1 MAGPEV
7 VGFQLSVDMKGLTA
21 QLASIPG
28 ITKASATAMVKEL
41 RDSYRAAEKASKG
54 LADNVKR
61 DMEVV
66 KTSTGAAKAGALN
79 LGNQLSDIAIQ
90 LESGTPI
97 GRIMLQQGTQV
108 ADALAMM
115 GFGFTRLLAVIAPV
129 GLAIGAL
136 AVVYSKLVDE
146 QARAE
151 KGMAAAAAEAT
162 TLADALGRVKSAQ
175 NKLNDE
181 LALAEGTVTE
191 AQLAQR
197 DAVVGILEEY
207 EPLISQRREALALA
221 KDELANLN
229 QTIAAEKERTGQD
242 ELRADIAEE
251 LYGKRDRLES
261 QIRRETAELEN
272 LTGAQDQSINSAV
285 QTIAATE
292 RATEATERRR
302 KAEEELRKEQE
313 RHERILR
320 QMQESQA
327 TETARLKGISD
338 GHNELTAAAEASA
351 RARMSEEE
359 RIQAELMDTREHYAQ
374 VAAAM
379 LMASDEAMRPGI
391 IEDRISAEVEAT
403 VTAYARIREIRA
415 KEDAAREAEAQREIE
430 RQKEIQRAAVAAVQS
445 SLDVMTDGFEE
456 LYDNRADI
464 VSRLEEQLDR
474 SEEYLTD
481 AQREE
486 LEKRIED
493 QRAAARKAF
502 EVAKAFKIAQAVI
515 ATYAAANEALAS
527 APFPLNL
534 VNAGLVTA
542 AGLVNVATIASQQ
555 PAFHRGG
562 MVDEVPINALR
573 GEAVLSRQGR
583 AMIGDETIN
592 RANAGASSGGSGATV
607 VYQVY
612 DRRILD
618 RVTMATIKAGG
629 KLDGYLRTQR
639 SAPYGHRS

>member
-41 RDSYRAAEKASKG
+41 RDSYREAAKNSKS

-136 AVVYSKLVDE
+136 ALVYSDLVEE
-146 QARAE
+146 QDRA
-151 KGMAAAAAEAT
+151 KKSMAAAAAEAT

-197 DAVVGILEEY
+197 DAVEAITKEY
-207 EPLISQRREALALA
+207 APLIAAREENIEKL
-221 KDELANLN
+221 KQELATEIGPAQERARVLGYTLKLKGE
-229 QTIAAEKERTGQD
+229 QKELADRVAAAT
-242 ELRADIAEE
+242 A
-251 LYGKRDRLES
+251 
-261 QIRRETAELEN
+261 RETAELDN
-272 LTGAQDQSINSAV
+272 LRMGQGLAINAAV

-292 RATEATERRR
+292 RAAEAAELLR
-302 KAEEELRKEQE
+302 KAEEELRKEIARRRKEIEADFRTQQTLADIDQQRVE
-313 RHERILR
+313 GIKELMSI
-320 QMQESQA
+320 ESQA
-327 TETARLKGISD
+327 ETAMLDDAGKVTAALETQVAAIRARTAALVDSARSAEEGTLM
-338 GHNELTAAAEASA
+338 GELGLRAEVAATAAA
-351 RARMSEEE
+351 M
-359 RIQAELMDTREHYAQ
+359 AQ
-374 VAAAM
+374 
-379 LMASDEAMRPGI
+379 
-391 IEDRISAEVEAT
+391 
-403 VTAYARIREIRA
+403 IREIRA
-415 KEDAAREAEAQREIE
+415 KEDKARDDEAKREKQRQQEIVQATFDAAARGMDIIGEALDGFYDA
-430 RQKEIQRAAVAAVQS
+430 RAAVVAK
-445 SLDVMTDGFEE
+445 
-456 LYDNRADI
+456 
-464 VSRLEEQLDR
+464 LEDQLAR

-481 AQREE
+481 SQREE
-486 LEKRIED
+486 LEQRIEA
-493 QRAAARKAF
+493 QRTAARRAF
-502 EVAKAFKIAQAVI
+502 EIAKAARIAGAIVS
-515 ATYAAANEALAS
+515 TYAAANEALVTGG
-527 APFPLNL
+527 PFPANIIAAAA
-534 VNAGLVTA
+534 VTTAGLI
-542 AGLVNVATIASQQ
+542 NVAQIASQQ

>member
-21 QLASIPG
+21 QLAAIPG
-28 ITKASATAMVKEL
+28 ITKKSATAMVKEL
-41 RDSYRAAEKASKG
+41 RDSYRAAEQASKD
-54 LADNVKR
+54 LANNVQR
-61 DMEVV
+61 DMTRIT
-66 KTSTGAAKAGALN
+66 TSTGAARAGAIN
-79 LGNQLSDIAIQ
+79 LGNQLSDVAIQ

-97 GRIMLQQGTQV
+97 GRIMLQQGSQV
-108 ADALAMM
+108 VDALGMM
-115 GFGFTRLLAVIAPV
+115 GISLTRLLTIVAPI
-129 GLAIGAL
+129 GLAVGVL
-136 AVVYSKLVDE
+136 AYAWSEHNEELAK
-146 QARAE
+146 
-151 KGMAAAAAEAT
+151 AEALMAT
-162 TLADALGRVKSAQ
+162 ASAEAASLSEALDKVRTAQVKLDDAR
-175 NKLNDE
+175 
-181 LALAEGTVTE
+181 ALAEGTATKG
-191 AQLAQR
+191 QIAQR
-197 DAVVGILEEY
+197 DAVAAIVEQY
-207 EPLISQRREALALA
+207 TPLIAAREENIA
-221 KDELANLN
+221 KLKQELAAEIGPAQERARVLGYTLKLKGEQKELADRVAAATARERAELDNLR
-229 QTIAAEKERTGQD
+229 KGQD
-242 ELRADIAEE
+242 RA
-251 LYGKRDRLES
+251 
-261 QIRRETAELEN
+261 
-272 LTGAQDQSINSAV
+272 INSAV

-292 RATEATERRR
+292 RATEATERAAEAEKERR
-302 KAEEELRKEQE
+302 IQLELLE
-313 RHERILR
+313 RTFR
-320 QMQESQA
+320 QMQEAQE
-327 TETARLKGISD
+327 TEAARLKGISD

-351 RARMSEEE
+351 RARMSEED
-359 RIQAELMDTREHYAQ
+359 RIQAELADTREHYAQ

-391 IEDRISAEVEAT
+391 IEDRINAEVEAT
-403 VTAYARIREIRA
+403 ATAYAQIREIRA
-415 KEDAAREAEAQREIE
+415 KEDAARDAEAQREME

-583 AMIGDETIN
+583 AMLGDDTIN
-592 RANAGASSGGSGATV
+592 KANAGAGGTSGGTV

-618 RVTMATIKAGG
+618 RVTLATIKAGG

>member
-7 VGFQLSVDMKGLTA
+7 VGFQLSVDMKALNA
-21 QLASIPG
+21 QLSSIPG
-28 ITKASATAMVKEL
+28 ITKTAATAMVKEL
-41 RDSYRAAEKASKG
+41 RDSYRAAEKSSKD
-54 LADNVKR
+54 LANNVQR
-61 DMEVV
+61 DMTRIT
-66 KTSTGAAKAGALN
+66 TSTGAARAGAIN
-79 LGNQLSDIAIQ
+79 LGNQLSDVAIQ

-97 GRIMLQQGTQV
+97 GRIMLQQGSQV
-108 ADALAMM
+108 VDALGMM
-115 GFGFTRLLAVIAPV
+115 GISLTRLLTIVAPI
-129 GLAIGAL
+129 GLAVGVLAYAWSEHNEELAKAEAL
-136 AVVYSKLVDE
+136 
-146 QARAE
+146 
-151 KGMAAAAAEAT
+151 MATASAEAT
-162 TLADALGRVKSAQ
+162 SLSEAMDKVRTAQVKLDDAR
-175 NKLNDE
+175 
-181 LALAEGTVTE
+181 ALAEGTATKG
-191 AQLAQR
+191 QLAQR
-197 DAVVGILEEY
+197 DAVAAIVEQYTPLLTAREENIAALE
-207 EPLISQRREALALA
+207 REAEAAKAL
-221 KDELANLN
+221 
-229 QTIAAEKERTGQD
+229 
-242 ELRADIAEE
+242 
-251 LYGKRDRLES
+251 
-261 QIRRETAELEN
+261 ETAANARGAIKAGQEQAETRER
-272 LTGAQDQSINSAV
+272 LTGAIARERAELDNLRKGQDQAIVTAIA
-285 QTIAATE
+285 TIQATDAATDAADRRADAE
-292 RATEATERRR
+292 RALREEMERQRRLVEAGFRDQQALADIDRARTAGVQQLMAVTND
-302 KAEEELRKEQE
+302 AETSMLGDVDRVTAALEAQL
-313 RHERILR
+313 
-320 QMQESQA
+320 A
-327 TETARLKGISD
+327 TIRAVTAETAAMGRTPEEAGLISAT
-338 GHNELTAAAEASA
+338 GLEAEVAATAAA
-351 RARMSEEE
+351 
-359 RIQAELMDTREHYAQ
+359 QAQ
-374 VAAAM
+374 
-379 LMASDEAMRPGI
+379 
-391 IEDRISAEVEAT
+391 
-403 VTAYARIREIRA
+403 IREIRA

-583 AMIGDETIN
+583 AMLGDDTIN
-592 RANAGASSGGSGATV
+592 KANAGAGGTSGGTV

-618 RVTMATIKAGG
+618 RVTLATIEAGG

>member
-1 MAGPEV
+1 MTAIATIQATDAATDAADRRADAERALREEMERQRRLVEAG
-7 VGFQLSVDMKGLTA
+7 F
-21 QLASIPG
+21 
-28 ITKASATAMVKEL
+28 
-41 RDSYRAAEKASKG
+41 RDQQA
-54 LADNVKR
+54 LADIDRARTAGVQQLMAVTN
-61 DMEVV
+61 DAE
-66 KTSTGAAKAGALN
+66 TSMLGDVDRVTAAL
-79 LGNQLSDIAIQ
+79 
-90 LESGTPI
+90 
-97 GRIMLQQGTQV
+97 
-108 ADALAMM
+108 
-115 GFGFTRLLAVIAPV
+115 
-129 GLAIGAL
+129 
-136 AVVYSKLVDE
+136 
-146 QARAE
+146 
-151 KGMAAAAAEAT
+151 
-162 TLADALGRVKSAQ
+162 
-175 NKLNDE
+175 
-181 LALAEGTVTE
+181 E
-191 AQLAQR
+191 AQLATIR
-197 DAVVGILEEY
+197 AVTAETAAMGRTPEEAG
-207 EPLISQRREALALA
+207 LISATGLEA
-221 KDELANLN
+221 EV
-229 QTIAAEKERTGQD
+229 AA
-242 ELRADIAEE
+242 
-251 LYGKRDRLES
+251 
-261 QIRRETAELEN
+261 
-272 LTGAQDQSINSAV
+272 
-285 QTIAATE
+285 
-292 RATEATERRR
+292 
-302 KAEEELRKEQE
+302 
-313 RHERILR
+313 
-320 QMQESQA
+320 
-327 TETARLKGISD
+327 
-338 GHNELTAAAEASA
+338 TAAA
-351 RARMSEEE
+351 
-359 RIQAELMDTREHYAQ
+359 QAQ
-374 VAAAM
+374 
-379 LMASDEAMRPGI
+379 
-391 IEDRISAEVEAT
+391 
-403 VTAYARIREIRA
+403 IREIRA

-573 GEAVLSRQGR
+573 GEAMLSRQGR
-583 AMIGDETIN
+583 AMLGDDTIN
-592 RANAGASSGGSGATV
+592 KANAGAGGTSGGTV

-618 RVTMATIKAGG
+618 RVTLATIEAGG

>member
-21 QLASIPG
+21 QLAAIPG
-28 ITKASATAMVKEL
+28 ITKTSATAMVKEL
-41 RDSYRAAEKASKG
+41 RDSYRAAEKSSKD
-54 LADNVKR
+54 LANNVQR
-61 DMEVV
+61 DMTRIT
-66 KTSTGAAKAGALN
+66 TSTGAARAGAIN
-79 LGNQLSDIAIQ
+79 LGNQLSDVAIQ

-97 GRIMLQQGTQV
+97 GRIMLQQGSQV
-108 ADALAMM
+108 VDALGMM
-115 GFGFTRLLAVIAPV
+115 GISLTRLLTIVAPI
-129 GLAIGAL
+129 GLAVGVLAYAWSEHNEELAKAEAL
-136 AVVYSKLVDE
+136 
-146 QARAE
+146 
-151 KGMAAAAAEAT
+151 MATASAEAT
-162 TLADALGRVKSAQ
+162 TLSEALDKVRTAQVKLDDAR
-175 NKLNDE
+175 
-181 LALAEGTVTE
+181 ALAEGTATKG
-191 AQLAQR
+191 QLAQR
-197 DAVVGILEEY
+197 DAVAAIVEQYTPLLTAREENIAALE
-207 EPLISQRREALALA
+207 REAEAAKAL
-221 KDELANLN
+221 
-229 QTIAAEKERTGQD
+229 
-242 ELRADIAEE
+242 
-251 LYGKRDRLES
+251 
-261 QIRRETAELEN
+261 ETAANARGAIKAGQEQAETRER
-272 LTGAQDQSINSAV
+272 LTGAIARERAELDNLRKGQDQAIVTAIA
-285 QTIAATE
+285 TIQATDAATDAADRRADAE
-292 RATEATERRR
+292 RALREEMERQRRLVEAGFRDQQALADIDRARTAGVQQLMAVTND
-302 KAEEELRKEQE
+302 AETSMLGDVDRVTAALEAQL
-313 RHERILR
+313 
-320 QMQESQA
+320 A
-327 TETARLKGISD
+327 TIRAVTAETAAMGRTPEEAGLISAT
-338 GHNELTAAAEASA
+338 GLEAEVAATAAA
-351 RARMSEEE
+351 
-359 RIQAELMDTREHYAQ
+359 QAQ
-374 VAAAM
+374 
-379 LMASDEAMRPGI
+379 
-391 IEDRISAEVEAT
+391 
-403 VTAYARIREIRA
+403 IREIRA

-583 AMIGDETIN
+583 AMLGDDTIN
-592 RANAGASSGGSGATV
+592 KANAGAGGTSGGTV

-618 RVTMATIKAGG
+618 RVTLATIKAGG

>member
-21 QLASIPG
+21 QLAAIPG
-28 ITKASATAMVKEL
+28 ITKTSATAMVKEL
-41 RDSYRAAEKASKG
+41 RDSYRAAEKSSKD
-54 LADNVKR
+54 LANNVQR
-61 DMEVV
+61 DMTRIT
-66 KTSTGAAKAGALN
+66 TSTGAARAGAIN
-79 LGNQLSDIAIQ
+79 LGNQLSDVAIQ

-97 GRIMLQQGTQV
+97 GRIMLQQGSQV
-108 ADALAMM
+108 VDALGMM
-115 GFGFTRLLAVIAPV
+115 GISLTRLLTIVAPI
-129 GLAIGAL
+129 GLAVGVLAYAWSEHNEELAKAEAL
-136 AVVYSKLVDE
+136 
-146 QARAE
+146 
-151 KGMAAAAAEAT
+151 MATASAEAT
-162 TLADALGRVKSAQ
+162 TLSEALDKVRTAQVKLDDAR
-175 NKLNDE
+175 
-181 LALAEGTVTE
+181 ALAEGTATKG
-191 AQLAQR
+191 QLAQR
-197 DAVVGILEEY
+197 DAVAAIVEQYTPLLTAREENIAALE
-207 EPLISQRREALALA
+207 REAEAAKAL
-221 KDELANLN
+221 
-229 QTIAAEKERTGQD
+229 
-242 ELRADIAEE
+242 
-251 LYGKRDRLES
+251 
-261 QIRRETAELEN
+261 ETAANARGAIKAGQEQAETRER
-272 LTGAQDQSINSAV
+272 LTGAIARERAELDNLRKGQDQAIVTAIA
-285 QTIAATE
+285 TIQATDAATDAADRRADAE
-292 RATEATERRR
+292 RALREEMERQRRLVEAGFRDQQALADIDRARTAGVQQLMAVTND
-302 KAEEELRKEQE
+302 AETSMLGDVDRVTAALEAQL
-313 RHERILR
+313 
-320 QMQESQA
+320 A
-327 TETARLKGISD
+327 TIRAVTAETAAMGRTPEEAGLISAT
-338 GHNELTAAAEASA
+338 GLEAEVAATAAA
-351 RARMSEEE
+351 
-359 RIQAELMDTREHYAQ
+359 HAQ
-374 VAAAM
+374 
-379 LMASDEAMRPGI
+379 
-391 IEDRISAEVEAT
+391 
-403 VTAYARIREIRA
+403 IREIRA
-415 KEDAAREAEAQREIE
+415 KEDAAREAEAQREME

-502 EVAKAFKIAQAVI
+502 EVAKAVKIAQAVI

-573 GEAVLSRQGR
+573 GEAMLSRQGR
-583 AMIGDETIN
+583 AVIGDDTIN
-592 RANAGASSGGSGATV
+592 KANAGAGGTSGGTV

-618 RVTMATIKAGG
+618 RVTVATIKAGG

>member
-21 QLASIPG
+21 QLAAIPG
-28 ITKASATAMVKEL
+28 ITKTSATAMVKEL
-41 RDSYRAAEKASKG
+41 RDSYRAAEKSSKD
-54 LADNVKR
+54 LANNVQR
-61 DMEVV
+61 DMTRIT
-66 KTSTGAAKAGALN
+66 TSTGPARAGAIN
-79 LGNQLSDIAIQ
+79 LGNQLSDVAIQ

-97 GRIMLQQGTQV
+97 GRIMLQQGSQV
-108 ADALAMM
+108 VDALGMM
-115 GFGFTRLLAVIAPV
+115 GISLTRLLTIVAPI
-129 GLAIGAL
+129 GLAVGVLAYAWSEHNEELAKAEAL
-136 AVVYSKLVDE
+136 
-146 QARAE
+146 
-151 KGMAAAAAEAT
+151 MATASAEAT
-162 TLADALGRVKSAQ
+162 TLSEALDKVRTAQVKLDDAR
-175 NKLNDE
+175 
-181 LALAEGTVTE
+181 ALAEGTATKG
-191 AQLAQR
+191 QLAQR
-197 DAVVGILEEY
+197 DAVAAIVEQYTPLLTAREENIAALE
-207 EPLISQRREALALA
+207 REAEAAKAL
-221 KDELANLN
+221 
-229 QTIAAEKERTGQD
+229 
-242 ELRADIAEE
+242 
-251 LYGKRDRLES
+251 
-261 QIRRETAELEN
+261 ETAANARGAIKAGQEQAETRER
-272 LTGAQDQSINSAV
+272 LTGAIARERAELDNLRKGQDQAIVTAIA
-285 QTIAATE
+285 TIQATDAATDAADRRADAE
-292 RATEATERRR
+292 RALREEMERQRRLVEAGFRDQQALADIDRARTAGVQQLMAVTND
-302 KAEEELRKEQE
+302 AETSMLGDVDRVTAALEAQL
-313 RHERILR
+313 
-320 QMQESQA
+320 A
-327 TETARLKGISD
+327 TIRAVTAETAAMGRTPEEAGLISAT
-338 GHNELTAAAEASA
+338 GLEAEVAATAAA
-351 RARMSEEE
+351 
-359 RIQAELMDTREHYAQ
+359 QAQ
-374 VAAAM
+374 
-379 LMASDEAMRPGI
+379 
-391 IEDRISAEVEAT
+391 
-403 VTAYARIREIRA
+403 IREIRA

-583 AMIGDETIN
+583 AMLGDDTIN
-592 RANAGASSGGSGATV
+592 KANAGAGGTSGGTV

-618 RVTMATIKAGG
+618 RVTLATIEAGG